1 MHEYNKYMANL
12 IVKSRWKLTS
22 IEYSG
27 LGDRPQII
35 LANAKGDV
43 KLIPLERGV
52 TNIAKLVDLNTEE
65 EQ

>member
-12 IVKSRWKLTS
+12 IVESKWKLTS

-35 LANAKGDV
+35 LANDKGNV
-43 KLIPLERGV
+43 KLIPLERGI
-52 TNIAKLVDLNTEE
+52 TNIANLLDLNTEE
-65 EQ
+65 E

>member
-12 IVKSRWKLTS
+12 IVKSKWKLTS

-27 LGDRPQII
+27 LGDRPQVI
-35 LANAKGDV
+35 LANDLGDV

-52 TNIAKLVDLNTEE
+52 TNIAKLVDLSTTEE
-65 EQ
+65 E

>member
-12 IVKSRWKLTS
+12 IVKSKWKLTS

-35 LANAKGDV
+35 LSNDRGDV
-43 KLIPLERGV
+43 KFIPIERGV
-52 TNIAKLVDLNTEE
+52 TNVAKLVDLNQEE
-65 EQ
+65 

>member
-12 IVKSRWKLTS
+12 IVKSKWKLTS

-27 LGDRPQII
+27 LGDRPQVI
-35 LANAKGDV
+35 LANDQGDV

-52 TNIAKLVDLNTEE
+52 TNIANLVDLNAEE
-65 EQ
+65 E